1 MIDLALAVSLIAIA
15 ALHAYWGVGGRW
27 PGHDD
32 ISLAR
37 TIAGFRGIRAVPS
50 PAACFAVAAT
60 LVAAALWVL
69 LVSGRI
75 ASGVPPT
82 LLTAAG
88 SVLALVFLARGA
100 AAYLPAWRR
109 LTPEQPFARL
119 DQRVYGP
126 LCIVIGVAA
135 AIVTITG
142 SHQ

>member
-1 MIDLALAVSLIAIA
+1 MIDLALASVLIAIA

-32 ISLAR
+32 LSLAR
-37 TIAGFRGIRAVPS
+37 AVAGFRGIRAMPS

-75 ASGVPPT
+75 ASSVPHV
-82 LLTAAG
+82 LLSAAG
-88 SVLALVFLARGA
+88 LILSLVFVARGA

-119 DQRVYGP
+119 DQSVYGP
-126 LCIVIGVAA
+126 LCLIIGLAA
-135 AIVTITG
+135 AIVTVTG
-142 SHQ
+142 THA

>member
-1 MIDLALAVSLIAIA
+1 MIDLALAAILIAIA

-27 PGHDD
+27 PAHDD
-32 ISLAR
+32 LSLAR
-37 TIAGFRGIRAVPS
+37 TVAGFRGIRAMPS

-75 ASGVPPT
+75 ASSVPHL

-88 SVLALVFLARGA
+88 LVLSLVFLARGA

-119 DQRVYGP
+119 DQSVYGP
-126 LCIVIGVAA
+126 LCLAIGLAA
-135 AIVTITG
+135 AIVTVSG
-142 SHQ
+142 GRP